1 MLYKEAF
8 SRRFVSAEFVPSI
21 AQDNNIRYFRNDHS
35 AIALN
40 SPTLSKPLLSRQKKV
55 AFAAL
60 KHRGFG
66 WFFVTTMLAM
76 MADNIEHVISYWVL
90 FEKFKSPV
98 LAGFAVISHWTPFLL
113 LSVYFGGLADRY
125 DCRKLIQAAQVMY
138 MVVSIAWAVLFFTE
152 GIEVWHACVLLVIH
166 GIAGV
171 FWTPAEQLIIHDIVG
186 SDDLPSAVRLNAT
199 SRQLGILFGPA
210 VGGGLMLWFGA
221 PVGLFINALIYLPL
235 TIWLMLV
242 PYTGHSREGKPPR
255 RALRWRDAYDVIR
268 DVADNRP
275 IITMVALGGAA
286 SLFVGNA
293 FQANMPEFAHDL
305 GTEKADFAYSALLAA
320 NAAGSVFGGFVLDGK
335 AWLPPTVKSAIA
347 CAILWCVTM
356 ALFAFSES
364 YVFSLVL
371 LFLAGALN
379 LSFYSIAQT
388 IVQLEA
394 PVALRGRL
402 IGLFSMSAYGLRAFS
417 GVTIGV
423 IGGLIGVH
431 WSLALS
437 SMILLAVT
445 IVLFAF
451 AAQDQPSEELERN

>member
-1 MLYKEAF
+1 MP
-8 SRRFVSAEFVPSI
+8 SRYAYGLHHSVISATFDSS
-21 AQDNNIRYFRNDHS
+21 HS
-35 AIALN
+35 AVTTLESRN
-40 SPTLSKPLLSRQKKV
+40 SSTTTPDSSRIDKKV

-60 KHRGFG
+60 QHSGFG

-90 FEKFKSPV
+90 FQKFQSPV

-125 DCRKLIQAAQVMY
+125 DCPKLIQIAQVMY
-138 MVVSIAWAVLFFTE
+138 MAVSVAWAVLFFTDT
-152 GIEVWHACVLLVIH
+152 IQIWHACVLLIIH

-186 SDDLPSAVRLNAT
+186 SEDLPSAVRLNAT

-221 PVGLFINALIYLPL
+221 PAGLFINAIIYAPL

-242 PYTGHSREGKPPR
+242 PYTGHTREGMPAR
-255 RALRWRDAYDVIR
+255 RTLRWRDAFDVFR
-268 DVADNRP
+268 DIMDHRS
-275 IITMVALGGAA
+275 ILTMIMLGGAA

-293 FQANMPEFAHDL
+293 FHANMPEFAHDL
-305 GTEKADFAYSALLAA
+305 ATEKTDFAYSALLAA
-320 NAAGSVFGGFVLDGK
+320 SAAGSVFGGFVLDVK
-335 AWLPPTVKSAIA
+335 AWLPPTVRSAIV
-347 CAILWCVTM
+347 CAILWCVVMTI
-356 ALFAFSES
+356 FAFSTS
-364 YVFSLVL
+364 YPLSLIL
-371 LFLAGALN
+371 LFIAGAMN
-379 LSFYSIAQT
+379 LAFYAIAQT

-394 PVALRGRL
+394 PVNLRGRL

-417 GVTIGV
+417 GLTVGV
-423 IGGLIGVH
+423 LGGLIGVH

-437 SMILLAVT
+437 SLILLAVT
-445 IVLFAF
+445 IALFAF
-451 AAQDQPSEELERN
+451 ARVEEFKS